1 MKQFSIYGL
10 TVKQFRGVSVPRVL
24 LKNGKRSRTDLQ
36 GSQQCE
42 IVRKSNFFGESIVRE
57 DLKSGES
64 PDLACGSNIASGG
77 DTAYRSMVNKSVSDL
92 RVKVSNL
99 EEAMK
104 RCQGNVKPLR
114 RYAPCWLH
122 VIAVCSIRVGKEE
135 LSTQ

>member
-1 MKQFSIYGL
+1 MKL
-10 TVKQFRGVSVPRVL
+10 TINFL
-24 LKNGKRSRTDLQ
+24 DNGFEKV
-36 GSQQCE
+36 GSQ
-42 IVRKSNFFGESIVRE
+42 IVRKSNFSGDSIVRE

-77 DTAYRSMVNKSVSDL
+77 DTAYRSMVNKSISDL

-122 VIAVCSIRVGKEE
+122 VIPVCSIRVGKEE
-135 LSTQ
+135 LSTLLCTYQCYAPLPPIRA